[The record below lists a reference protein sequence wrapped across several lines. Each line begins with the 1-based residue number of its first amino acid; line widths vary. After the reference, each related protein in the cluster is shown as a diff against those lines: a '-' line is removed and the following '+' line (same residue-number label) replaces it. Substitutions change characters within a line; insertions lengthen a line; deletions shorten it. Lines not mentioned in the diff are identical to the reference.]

1 MTNFT
6 QKELENEWKR
16 REKTDKERQ
25 LKYINIYKLPNGT
38 YSDKESD
45 IYEPI
50 FTRKFFITC
59 FMIIFIGYF
68 LWRIM
73 A

>member
-16 REKTDKERQ
+16 REKIDKERQ